1 MQCNEVE
8 RNTMKKISQYAVVD
22 LGSSKI
28 TCIIATRGDEDS
40 TLRVVGVASVTS
52 RGIRKSQIVDIEESI
67 EAVTEAVESAERMA
81 GLSIKDATVSVS
93 GIHVES
99 LNSKGLVAVQDQGGE
114 ITSTDVLRVIDAA
127 KAVPLPPQREILHVI
142 PRFFLVDNQD
152 GIKDP
157 VGMSGV
163 RLEAEA
169 HLITG
174 SSVNLKNIARVM
186 SEIGVDTRSITFAG
200 YASSLSTLTDTE
212 KELGTVIIDI
222 GGGTT
227 SLCVYQEGALS
238 HSAVLPVGA
247 KNITNDIAIGLRV
260 SLDSAEIIKR
270 NLAEGEQIAK
280 VLDPKSVSSKKQADE
295 IDLHKL
301 GLKDAPRKISRKA
314 VVEGIVRPRLNEIFE
329 LIKAELI
336 KAGMGGKTPAG
347 LVLTGGGAMTYG
359 LSDTARKILN
369 MQSRI
374 ATPVGLTGLVDE
386 INTPEYATAA
396 GLLILSQ
403 RDEGRP
409 ASSGLK
415 LPKLKFKLPTSH
427 SVKKV
432 IDFIKSFLP

>member
-1 MQCNEVE
+1 
-8 RNTMKKISQYAVVD
+8 MKKISQISVVD

-28 TCIIATRGDEDS
+28 TCVIATRGEED
-40 TLRVVGVASVTS
+40 TQLRVVGVASVAS
-52 RGIRKSQIVDIEESI
+52 RGIRKSQIVDIEDAI

-81 GLSIKDATVSVS
+81 GLGVKEVTVSVS
-93 GIHVES
+93 GIHIES
-99 LNSKGLVAVQDQGGE
+99 MNSKGLVAVQNPDGE
-114 ITSTDVLRVIDAA
+114 ITRDDVTRVVEAA

-142 PRFFLVDNQD
+142 PRFFLVDNQE

-174 SSVNLKNIARVM
+174 SSVNLKNLSRVM
-186 SEIGVDTRSITFAG
+186 SEIGVDTKQVVFAG
-200 YASSLSTLTDTE
+200 LSSSLATLTETE
-212 KELGTVIIDI
+212 RELGTVVVDI

-227 SLCVYQEGALS
+227 SLCVYLDGSLS
-238 HSAVLPVGA
+238 YSGVIPVGA

-270 NLAEGEQIAK
+270 NLAPDEHITK
-280 VLDPKSVSSKKQADE
+280 VLDPKNVGGKKQLDE

-329 LIKAELI
+329 LIKSELI

-347 LVLTGGGAMTYG
+347 LVLTGGGALTFG
-359 LSDTARKILN
+359 ISDVARKILN
-369 MQSRI
+369 MQSRLAI
-374 ATPVGLTGLVDE
+374 PSGLTGLVDE
-386 INTPEYATAA
+386 IKTPEYSTVA
-396 GLLILSQ
+396 GLLQMMQVDNPTSTPHF
-403 RDEGRP
+403 R
-409 ASSGLK
+409 
-415 LPKLKFKLPTSH
+415 LPKFSSKLTTSFNF
-427 SVKKV
+427 KKV